1 MKELIP
7 KFKESMFSK
16 IENLVQDYIE
26 LGIDTVMKEEI
37 LKEIPIIKSIS
48 SSKNIITTIYE
59 RNLLKN
65 LCVFIMELNSGSR
78 DEIKIKEYQYKI
90 NHNEKLAE
98 KELGRILILLDQY
111 IDNEKA
117 IILARLFKAFINE
130 RISWD
135 EFCEFSEITNR
146 IFIQDIK
153 ILNEIRN
160 KEIKNVRNMKEKFRI
175 DRLYALGLIEIEFE
189 SLTYSNIKEGDV
201 NTKRKISE
209 QGIKF
214 CENIFK

>member
-7 KFKESMFSK
+7 KFKEAIFSK
-16 IENLVQDYIE
+16 IENLGQDYIE
-26 LGIDTVMKEEI
+26 LGIDTVMKEGI

-153 ILNEIRN
+153 ILDKIRN
-160 KEIKNVRNMKEKFRI
+160 KEINNVRDMKEKFRM
-175 DRLYALGLIEIEFE
+175 DRLYALGLIEIGFK
-189 SLTYSNIKEGDV
+189 SLTYNDIKEGNV